1 MSPNGQS
8 PSVSYASAMVSNPFS
23 PVDHSEK
30 TPEKI
35 FQANID
41 LIRKAQ
47 IVAANLDPFRGP
59 EPDSGTA
66 FELGYAL
73 ALGKKICGY
82 VTRLETVAQR
92 VEAAE
97 NRSEPPVPFGD
108 KLTDRNGLMIENFGL
123 PCNLMLSIPAH
134 IVKVVGSLP
143 PVDSLRTTGSDMNS
157 RFLPAVS
164 ETIFLVFRESRSMEM
179 DSPGH

>member
-1 MSPNGQS
+1 MKIYLAGPDVFK
-8 PSVSYASAMVSNPFS
+8 PDVAEWAESVRELCRRYGFEPLL
-23 PVDHSEK
+23 PVDHNEK

-82 VTRLETVAQR
+82 VTRLETMAQR

-97 NRSEPPVPFGD
+97 NRSEPPAPYGA

-123 PCNLMLSIPAH
+123 PCNLMLSIPAN
-134 IVKVVGSLP
+134 IVEGGLEACLQSIRSRP
-143 PVDSLRTTGSDMNS
+143 PV
-157 RFLPAVS
+157 AA
-164 ETIFLVFRESRSMEM
+164 
-179 DSPGH
+179 